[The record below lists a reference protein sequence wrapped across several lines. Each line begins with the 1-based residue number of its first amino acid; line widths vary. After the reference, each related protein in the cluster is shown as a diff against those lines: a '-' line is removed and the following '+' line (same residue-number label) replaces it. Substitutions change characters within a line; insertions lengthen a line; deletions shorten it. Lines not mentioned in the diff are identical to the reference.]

1 MFLPIDQYGLSL
13 DIGILT
19 SISCPLPRLREPH
32 REGLERLRALEDGE
46 EYWEML
52 SPGHDE
58 LIRLWSPALDLY
70 EMKPAN
76 TLAVLDKGL
85 NQHSSGVG

>member
-13 DIGILT
+13 DTGILT
-19 SISCPLPRLREPH
+19 SIFCHLSRLREPH

-46 EYWEML
+46 EYWEVL
-52 SPGHDE
+52 SPRHDE
-58 LIRLWSPALDLY
+58 LIWLWSPALDLY

-76 TLAVLDKGL
+76 TLAVLDKEL